1 MSILLSLN
9 FSCWWM
15 KDVCG
20 KPPPPVD
27 RPVPDVV
34 SGSFGAAIDMGVS
47 AAVNGEGLRLGKS
60 SPGKVFHMEP
70 GPADDTVVPDGGVG
84 QDDDSAATDTS
95 MPTEGDCMQDC
106 GLFIS
111 INLR

>member
-1 MSILLSLN
+1 M
-9 FSCWWM
+9 
-15 KDVCG
+15 V
-20 KPPPPVD
+20 
-27 RPVPDVV
+27 
-34 SGSFGAAIDMGVS
+34 VS

-70 GPADDTVVPDGGVG
+70 GPADDTVAPDGGVG

>member
-1 MSILLSLN
+1 
-9 FSCWWM
+9 M
-15 KDVCG
+15 KDACV

-27 RPVPDVV
+27 LPLVV
-34 SGSFGAAIDMGVS
+34 ESGSFGAAIDIDVS

-60 SPGKVFHMEP
+60 SPVKVFHIEP
-70 GPADDTVVPDGGVG
+70 GPADDTVVPDGGVE

-95 MPTEGDCMQDC
+95 MPTEGDCMHDC